1 MRDQFSSTVVPC
13 FTADF
18 TLQSFDFEI
27 WRQNDG
33 VVHFFCQVA
42 KVPNFSSTRD
52 EKAAIKPVSVFSMCV
67 LLTCLDES
75 DREIQ
80 MREEVGAVKA
90 QGCGV
95 DTL

>member
-1 MRDQFSSTVVPC
+1 M
-13 FTADF
+13 
-18 TLQSFDFEI
+18 
-27 WRQNDG
+27 
-33 VVHFFCQVA
+33 
-42 KVPNFSSTRD
+42 PNFSSTRD